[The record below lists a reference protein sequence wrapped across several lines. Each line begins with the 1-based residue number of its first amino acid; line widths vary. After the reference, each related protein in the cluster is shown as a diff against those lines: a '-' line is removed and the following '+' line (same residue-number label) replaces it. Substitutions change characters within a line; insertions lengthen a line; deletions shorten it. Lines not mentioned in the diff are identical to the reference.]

1 MFCSECGK
9 TIDDEAVICPECGAV
24 TKKGILKLQD
34 AAKQGAAVEE
44 NLDFTTIK
52 PKDDSKI
59 MRLVAMIIGL
69 VGSALLLSSLLGEFA
84 STTAPIIGK
93 YSISV
98 SNYLDK
104 LTIVVVLLAGFSI
117 AASLLKYSILQI
129 VTGTLTGA
137 WIGYSMWDI
146 QSKASTSEISSL
158 IDINFGIG
166 TYLFICAACLMLA
179 SGIVYIVADKKAK
192 AIAPVVEK
200 VSPKRKKA
208 EIIVSIC
215 LGVLVI
221 CGLGIFIFIRS
232 FQGTKEATAVVGDF
246 MNAAIRYEVD
256 SMKSYLSSDVN
267 DKNGFM
273 EAYTPDTM
281 KNAFLDTIGVRSFS
295 LKDEQM
301 AAIKQTG
308 VLFGKNYLKQ
318 YAVKSVNKNS
328 DGTFTVKATAFII
341 NMSTTSEQIQKKSAE
356 RIVAYENKY
365 PEVMDYI
372 RQFYDTDE
380 EVARFM
386 TLYLFDD
393 MCSIINDA
401 ITSAGSMETEFTF
414 VVKKIDG
421 SYKITEIDYK
431 DE

>member
-34 AAKQGAAVEE
+34 AAKQGAAVKE
-44 NLDFTTIK
+44 NLNFTTIK

-232 FQGTKEATAVVGDF
+232 FQGTKEAKTVVGNF
-246 MNAAIRYEVD
+246 MNAAIHYEVD
-256 SMKSYLSSDVN
+256 TMKSYLSSDVN
-267 DKNGFM
+267 DKNGLM
-273 EAYTPDTM
+273 EAYTPYTM
-281 KNAFLDTIGVRSFS
+281 RGAFLNVIGVRWDS
-295 LKDEQM
+295 LKEKQKT
-301 AAIKQTG
+301 AIDQTG
-308 VLFGKNYLKQ
+308 VLFGKNYLKN
-318 YAVKSVNKNS
+318 YDVTGVTKNS
-328 DGTFTVKATAFII
+328 DGSFTVKAKGSII

-356 RIVAYENKY
+356 KIAAYADKY
-365 PEVMDYI
+365 PEIMEYI
-372 RQFYDTDE
+372 REVYYTDE

-386 TLYLFDD
+386 ALYLFDD

>member
-232 FQGTKEATAVVGDF
+232 FQGTKEAKTVVGNF
-246 MNAAIRYEVD
+246 MNAAIHYEVD
-256 SMKSYLSSDVN
+256 TMKSYLSSDVN
-267 DKNGFM
+267 DKNGLM
-273 EAYTPDTM
+273 EAYTPYTM
-281 KNAFLDTIGVRSFS
+281 RGAFLNVIGVRWDS
-295 LKDEQM
+295 LKEKQKT
-301 AAIKQTG
+301 AIDQTG
-308 VLFGKNYLKQ
+308 VLFGKNYLKN
-318 YAVKSVNKNS
+318 YDVTGVTKNS
-328 DGTFTVKATAFII
+328 DGSFTVKAKGSII

-356 RIVAYENKY
+356 KIAAYADKY
-365 PEVMDYI
+365 PEIMEYI
-372 RQFYDTDE
+372 REVYYTDE

-386 TLYLFDD
+386 ALYLFDD

>member
-24 TKKGILKLQD
+24 TKKGILKLQE
-34 AAKQGAAVEE
+34 AAKQGAEVKE
-44 NLDFTTIK
+44 NQDFTTIK
-52 PKDDSKI
+52 SKDDSKI

-104 LTIVVVLLAGFSI
+104 LTILVVLLAGFSI
-117 AASLLKYSILQI
+117 VASLLKYSILQI

-146 QSKASTSEISSL
+146 QSRASTSEISGML
-158 IDINFGIG
+158 DINFGIG

-179 SGIVYIVADKKAK
+179 SGIVYIVAERKAK
-192 AIAPVVEK
+192 ANAPADEK
-200 VSPKRKKA
+200 PNPKPKKA

-221 CGLGIFIFIRS
+221 CGIGIFIFFRNY
-232 FQGTKEATAVVGDF
+232 QGTKEVKATVGNF
-246 MNAAIRYEVD
+246 MNAAIHYEVD
-256 SMKSYLSSDVN
+256 TMKSYLSSDVN

-273 EAYTPDTM
+273 EAYTPYTM
-281 KNAFLDTIGVRSFS
+281 RNAFLSIIKVDYSD
-295 LKDEQM
+295 LKEGQRK
-301 AAIKQTG
+301 AIDRTG
-308 VLFGKNYLKQ
+308 TLFGEHYLKK
-318 YAVKSVNKNS
+318 YDVVSANKNN
-328 DGTFTVKATAFII
+328 DGNYIVKVKASII
-341 NMSTTSEQIQKKSAE
+341 DMSTTSEQIQKGSAE
-356 RIVAYENKY
+356 KVAEYAKKY
-365 PEVMDYI
+365 PEIVETI
-372 RQFYDTDE
+372 RSSFSE
-380 EVARFM
+380 EEAAEFM
-386 TLYLFDD
+386 AYLIFDD
-393 MCSIINDA
+393 ICPVIDNA
-401 ITSAGSMETEFTF
+401 IRNAGSMETEFTF

>member
-34 AAKQGAAVEE
+34 AAKQGAAVKE
-44 NLDFTTIK
+44 NLNFTTIK

-146 QSKASTSEISSL
+146 QSKASTSEISGL

-232 FQGTKEATAVVGDF
+232 FQGTKEAKTVVGNF
-246 MNAAIRYEVD
+246 MNAAIHYEVD
-256 SMKSYLSSDVN
+256 TMKSYLSSDVN
-267 DKNGFM
+267 DKNGLM
-273 EAYTPDTM
+273 EAYTPYTM
-281 KNAFLDTIGVRSFS
+281 RGAFLNVIGVRWDS
-295 LKDEQM
+295 LKEKQKT
-301 AAIKQTG
+301 AIDQTG
-308 VLFGKNYLKQ
+308 VLFGKNYLKN
-318 YAVKSVNKNS
+318 YDVTGVTKNS
-328 DGTFTVKATAFII
+328 DGSFTVKAKGSII

-356 RIVAYENKY
+356 KIAAYADKY
-365 PEVMDYI
+365 PEIMEYI
-372 RQFYDTDE
+372 REVYYTDE

-386 TLYLFDD
+386 ALYLFDD

>member
-44 NLDFTTIK
+44 YLDFTTIK

-104 LTIVVVLLAGFSI
+104 LTIIVVLLAGFSI

-129 VTGTLTGA
+129 VTGSLTGA

-146 QSKASTSEISSL
+146 QSRASTSEISGL
-158 IDINFGIG
+158 LDINFGIG

-179 SGIVYIVADKKAK
+179 SGIVYIVAEKKAK
-192 AIAPVVEK
+192 AIAPVDEK
-200 VSPKRKKA
+200 ASPKRKKT

-215 LGVLVI
+215 LGILVI
-221 CGLGIFIFIRS
+221 CGIVVFVFFRN
-232 FQGTKEATAVVGDF
+232 FQGTKEAKAVVGDF
-246 MNAAIRYEVD
+246 MNAAIHYEVD
-256 SMKSYLSSDVN
+256 TMKSYLSSDVN
-267 DKNGFM
+267 DKNGLM
-273 EAYTPDTM
+273 EAYTPYTM
-281 KNAFLDTIGVRSFS
+281 RGAFLNVIGVRWDS
-295 LKDEQM
+295 LKEKQKT
-301 AAIKQTG
+301 AIDQTG
-308 VLFGKNYLKQ
+308 VLFGKNYLKN
-318 YAVKSVNKNS
+318 YDVTGVTKNS
-328 DGTFTVKATAFII
+328 DGSFTVKAKASII

-356 RIVAYENKY
+356 KIAAYAEKY
-365 PEVMDYI
+365 PEIMEYI
-372 RQFYDTDE
+372 REIYDTDE

-393 MCSIINDA
+393 MCPIIDNA
-401 ITSAGSMETEFTF
+401 IRNAGSMETEFTF

-421 SYKITEIDYK
+421 SYKISEIDYK

>member
-137 WIGYSMWDI
+137 WIGYSMSYSSNP
-146 QSKASTSEISSL
+146 QSLVHPFLQTST
-158 IDINFGIG
+158 
-166 TYLFICAACLMLA
+166 
-179 SGIVYIVADKKAK
+179 IV
-192 AIAPVVEK
+192 
-200 VSPKRKKA
+200 
-208 EIIVSIC
+208 
-215 LGVLVI
+215 
-221 CGLGIFIFIRS
+221 
-232 FQGTKEATAVVGDF
+232 DF
-246 MNAAIRYEVD
+246 H
-256 SMKSYLSSDVN
+256 L
-267 DKNGFM
+267 
-273 EAYTPDTM
+273 T
-281 KNAFLDTIGVRSFS
+281 
-295 LKDEQM
+295 
-301 AAIKQTG
+301 
-308 VLFGKNYLKQ
+308 
-318 YAVKSVNKNS
+318 
-328 DGTFTVKATAFII
+328 
-341 NMSTTSEQIQKKSAE
+341 
-356 RIVAYENKY
+356 
-365 PEVMDYI
+365 
-372 RQFYDTDE
+372 
-380 EVARFM
+380 
-386 TLYLFDD
+386 
-393 MCSIINDA
+393 
-401 ITSAGSMETEFTF
+401 
-414 VVKKIDG
+414 
-421 SYKITEIDYK
+421 
-431 DE
+431 

>member
-24 TKKGILKLQD
+24 TKKGILKLQE
-34 AAKQGAAVEE
+34 AAKQGAEVKE
-44 NLDFTTIK
+44 NLNFTTIK

-104 LTIVVVLLAGFSI
+104 LTIIVVLLAGFSI

-146 QSKASTSEISSL
+146 QSRASTSEISGL

-200 VSPKRKKA
+200 ASPKRKKA

-215 LGVLVI
+215 LGALVI
-221 CGLGIFIFIRS
+221 CGLGIFIFIRNY
-232 FQGTKEATAVVGDF
+232 QGTKEAKTVVGSF
-246 MNAAIRYEVD
+246 MNAAIHYEVD
-256 SMKSYLSSDVN
+256 TMKSYLSADVN
-267 DKNGFM
+267 DKNGLM
-273 EAYTPDTM
+273 EAYTPYTM
-281 KNAFLDTIGVRSFS
+281 RGAFLNVIGVRWDS
-295 LKDEQM
+295 LKEKQKT
-301 AAIKQTG
+301 AIDQTG
-308 VLFGKNYLKQ
+308 VLFGKNYLKK
-318 YAVKSVNKNS
+318 YNVTGVTKNS
-328 DGTFTVKATAFII
+328 DGSFTVKATASII

-356 RIVAYENKY
+356 KIVAYEKKY
-365 PEVMDYI
+365 PEIMEYI
-372 RQFYDTDE
+372 REIYDTDE

-393 MCSIINDA
+393 MCPIINDA
-401 ITSAGSMETEFTF
+401 ITSAGTMDTEFTF